1 MSDIAAS
8 DITVTQ
14 DFPQEIFG
22 LPMGHSLMLPTL
34 TFGNGSLT
42 YPTYGVPVPA
52 LKEFRLSSGI
62 DRIHITPRVGTYMW
76 IYDPTVRTAS
86 PVAPNGTLRAYA
98 LATGSEMSGAI
109 TSNTKLD
116 LMILGS

>member
-1 MSDIAAS
+1 MSDIAAAN
-8 DITVTQ
+8 ITVTQ

-42 YPTYGVPVPA
+42 YPTYGIPVPD
-52 LKEFRLSSGI
+52 LKQFRLSANI
-62 DRIHITPRVGTYMW
+62 DRILITPAVGTHYW
-76 IYDPTVRTAS
+76 RYDKTVRTAS
-86 PVAPNGTLRAYA
+86 PVAPYGSLRAYA
-98 LATGSEMSGAI
+98 LNGGAEMSGAI
-109 TSNTKLD
+109 TANTKLD